1 MSARAWFTVREVA
14 LLLHVGRLTAWR
26 LLRPYRERCH
36 LAREG
41 SHPRLVLWI
50 PGAVVTELRRERRD
64 MWRGRFHGEPSEQSG
79 A

>member
-1 MSARAWFTVREVA
+1 MSAPAAAWFTVGDVA

-26 LLRPYRERCH
+26 ILKPYRDRCH

-50 PGAVVTELRRERRD
+50 PSAVVQALRQERRA
-64 MWRGRFHGEPSEQSG
+64 MWRARK
-79 A
+79 

>member
-50 PGAVVTELRRERRD
+50 PSAVVASLRQERRA
-64 MWRGRFHGEPSEQSG
+64 MWRGRFVNGPEQP
-79 A
+79 